1 MYLCSIHFVSFI
13 SLVLHFALYTKY
25 PIHYWYFTLLNKH
38 FVTYISSVIPSVLY
52 ILYLLYYTFCTQSYY
67 WFTLQ
72 YTISII
78 YFTKTLLCSINL
90 CPLSHKYANLQF
102 TLCIL
107 PHNIT
112 YLVLYIQYSLLQY
125 YSTTNPLYSI
135 YSVFCTSPLLT
146 NAIWHS
152 EHIFM

>member
-1 MYLCSIHFVSFI
+1 MIYQRDNNLVIFASYI

-38 FVTYISSVIPSVLY
+38 FVTYISSVFPSVLY
-52 ILYLLYYTFCTQSYY
+52 TLHPVLSLIYSAVHNKYYLLHKDS
-67 WFTLQ
+67 TLQ
-72 YTISII
+72 YKSVS
-78 YFTKTLLCSINL
+78 L
-90 CPLSHKYANLQF
+90 PHKYATLQF

-112 YLVLYIQYSLLQY
+112 YFVLYIQYSLLQY

-146 NAIWHS
+146 NAILHS
-152 EHIFM
+152 EHIYM